1 MASATAS
8 DAVKLCLVILQA
20 ELLVFGAMHTGAH
33 ADVAAGWFCSLM
45 NIAVSLDSDPA
56 WDRASRA
63 LAGVGIFLLSEFR
76 GRGVPI
82 TPVLSSMQ
90 LLAAADPLCLADEVA
105 FLGITALQ
113 SHCIDER
120 EALLDIVGRTLS
132 AMAPH
137 VFHDSRLI
145 P

>member
-1 MASATAS
+1 MLKLSMASATAS

-33 ADVAAGWFCSLM
+33 ADVAAGWFCSLV

-76 GRGVPI
+76 G
-82 TPVLSSMQ
+82 
-90 LLAAADPLCLADEVA
+90 EVVV
-105 FLGITALQ
+105 
-113 SHCIDER
+113 H
-120 EALLDIVGRTLS
+120 
-132 AMAPH
+132 
-137 VFHDSRLI
+137 
-145 P
+145 